1 MCENRTGFTNP
12 AFSITLSASVTLVNT
27 WIQSGFT
34 IGDATIGASPNT
46 RAPLTCASVWLSLLS
61 QTLIIMLLSD
71 ICFTGV
77 KVNVVFMSYAANSL
91 CIATSVTNPLGSWTW
106 TPSCLSMLIQVSA
119 FPVVVSFPLKFMK
132 SIACC
137 HVNEPL
143 VMDCLIVIDT
153 GLSSGNTCCGTGLL
167 NFEISNTCPLI
178 LSPSLNVCN
187 KTPPR
192 DGRDS
197 DGELLPLG
205 IWKFIGTTGGSGIA
219 NV

>member
-1 MCENRTGFTNP
+1 
-12 AFSITLSASVTLVNT
+12 
-27 WIQSGFT
+27 
-34 IGDATIGASPNT
+34 
-46 RAPLTCASVWLSLLS
+46 
-61 QTLIIMLLSD
+61 
-71 ICFTGV
+71 
-77 KVNVVFMSYAANSL
+77 
-91 CIATSVTNPLGSWTW
+91 
-106 TPSCLSMLIQVSA
+106 
-119 FPVVVSFPLKFMK
+119 MK

-137 HVNEPL
+137 HVCEPL

-187 KTPPR
+187 TTPPR

-205 IWKFIGTTGGSGIA
+205 IWKFIGATGGSGIVNVSVSVETVPPNA
-219 NV
+219 NALPVISTLAPIVIPESSISVPKKLLFAPSVVAAPGVQYTF